1 MPLSEAFARGDGPA
15 SESYEDLYENA
26 PCGYLSVG
34 ADGRVARANLT
45 FAAWAG
51 YQRDELA
58 GRRFSDLLNIAGKI
72 FFETHVAPL
81 LRMQGFF
88 DEFAIDL
95 ITSDGSRLPAIANA
109 RERRG
114 DDGHLRFIRL
124 TIIRATDRR
133 RFERNLID
141 ARKESDHLR
150 IALEENLRQERN
162 NAELREQFI
171 AVLGHDLRN
180 PLASISGGARLMLK
194 AKSTADAAR
203 IEAMMQTSVTRM
215 AKMIDS
221 VMDLARGRLGGGIP
235 ISKSVIAIEPV
246 LDQVVA
252 ELAAAH
258 PDKVIEVNFEIEK
271 PIFCDGLRMAQ
282 LFSNLLANAI
292 NHGAEHHPI
301 RVNAKANDKEFILSV
316 ANTGIP
322 ISDETKAR
330 LFLPF
335 CRGPDHGPA
344 EGLGLGLYI
353 ASEIAKAHSGDLEVT
368 SSDLE
373 TRFTF
378 SMKSQNR

>member
-1 MPLSEAFARGDGPA
+1 MQEDFR
-15 SESYEDLYENA
+15 DLYENA

-34 ADGRVARANLT
+34 TDGRLAQANLT
-45 FAAWAG
+45 FAAWMG
-51 YQRDELA
+51 YERSDLI
-58 GRRFSDLLNIAGKI
+58 GRRFSDLLSIAGRI
-72 FFETHVAPL
+72 FYETHVAPL
-81 LRMQGFF
+81 LRMQEFF

-95 ITSDGSRLPAIANA
+95 TGKDGNRVPAIANA
-109 RERRG
+109 RERRS
-114 DDGHLRFIRL
+114 DDGQLQFTRLIILR
-124 TIIRATDRR
+124 ASDRR

-141 ARKESDHLR
+141 TRKESDQLR
-150 IALEENLRQERN
+150 LASEENLRQERH

-194 AKSTADAAR
+194 AKTPADAAR

-215 AKMIDS
+215 AKMIDD
-221 VMDLARGRLGGGIP
+221 VMDLARGRLGGGI
-235 ISKSVIAIEPV
+235 SVAKSIVAIEPV

-258 PDKVIEVNFEIEK
+258 SERIIEVDFAIDK
-271 PIFCDGLRMAQ
+271 PVFCDGPRIAQ
-282 LFSNLLANAI
+282 LFSNLLGNAI
-292 NHGAEHHPI
+292 NHGAGDCPI
-301 RVNAKANDKEFILSV
+301 RAYAKTEEGAFVLWV
-316 ANTGIP
+316 ANAGAP
-322 ISDETKAR
+322 ISEETKAK

-353 ASEIAKAHSGDLEVT
+353 ASEIAKSHVGKLDVDSNED
-368 SSDLE
+368 E

-378 SMKSQNR
+378 SMKM